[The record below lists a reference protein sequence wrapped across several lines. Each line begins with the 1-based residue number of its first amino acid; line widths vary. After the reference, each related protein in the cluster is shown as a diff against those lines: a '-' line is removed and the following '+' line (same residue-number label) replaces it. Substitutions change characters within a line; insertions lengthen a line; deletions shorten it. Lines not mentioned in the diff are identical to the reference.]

1 MDTMKHDSMMK
12 RLILSLSALLVCAGL
27 WAASGL
33 KPVSLQCNRTDNPTG
48 VEKPS
53 LGWKLAAAGKDAASA
68 VQTAYE
74 IQIASGSAKKIAK
87 ADVWRSGKVMS
98 DRQFG
103 ISPGGAGFAPATT
116 YWWRVRVW
124 DAAGKASAWSEPAC
138 FQTALSDAA
147 WTAEWITY
155 DTEKA
160 QRLPLLRKEIQV
172 GKGVVRATAFVCG
185 LGASDLFINGEY
197 ADPTRVLDPA
207 QTNYEQYALYSA
219 IDVTDRLVPGKANCL
234 GVMLYDGWF
243 NQNSV
248 FADFS
253 YGKPM
258 LRLQL
263 LVEYANGK
271 SETFITDESW
281 QWKEGPVVKSN
292 IYSGE
297 VYDARLEVPGWAE
310 VGAPSEGWQSCRKAT
325 QGVPPS
331 LRAQLHPAIRLQ
343 ETLDAVRFW
352 KTEAGSWVYDFGTN
366 NTAEV
371 RFRVSLPEGTRLTV
385 RTGEEIH
392 GEGQGVDFRSTGIV
406 VVPVQTDEY
415 ICAGKGLEEWNPRGT
430 YHGFRYAELSC
441 PESVTPSKDW
451 LQAVLVHTDL
461 REKASFSCA
470 EPQLNKLHEMAL
482 RTVQGNIVGVPMDC
496 PTREKCGWLGDS
508 HAYIKM
514 AMVGYDMDN
523 FLYKYMDDICSGAA
537 RFEPNTLHHKYKNQ
551 YFYFTDKASGIPYM
565 IAPGKRLCG
574 VASPDWGTAIVQLP
588 WHMYLYDGD
597 VDALVKYYA
606 SMAQWTDY
614 LTDTSVGHIVYT
626 GLGDWCP
633 MGSGAPSVELTST
646 AFHYYDLCIMEQVAG
661 ILDKKEDQAR
671 FAAER
676 KAVKEAFFHKFY
688 NPVLHSFGSQ
698 TGDAMAMDL
707 GLCPEGEEKEVA
719 SAAAMLVDHS
729 RRFFNCG
736 IFGLCRIGSALSR
749 NGQAPLAYKTFTKKG
764 NNSFAYMWEKYD
776 ATTLWESL
784 PVNDGNYSAS
794 VSHCHPMQAG
804 FDIYFYEDLA
814 GIRPV
819 AEAPGYKR
827 VLFDTCAWDIDLAST
842 DATIDTPYGPVRSA
856 WNKENGNMEWEVSL
870 PVGTTGVIAVPEG
883 VKKPAALEDG
893 SFQEVC
899 RADGKV
905 YYALPA
911 GVHTFVYTL

>member
-1 MDTMKHDSMMK
+1 MMK

-33 KPVSLQCNRTDNPTG
+33 KPVSLQCNRIDNPTG
-48 VEKPS
+48 VENPS

-74 IQIASGSAKKIAK
+74 IQIASGSAKIFAK

-103 ISPGGAGFAPATT
+103 IFPEGASFAPATT

-138 FQTALSDAA
+138 FRTALSDAA

-352 KTEAGSWVYDFGTN
+352 KTEAGTWVYDFGTN

-461 REKASFSCA
+461 REKATFSCA

-482 RTVQGNIVGVPMDC
+482 RTVQGNIVGVPTDC

-537 RFEPNTLHHKYKNQ
+537 RFEPNTLHHKYKNR

-588 WHMYLYDGD
+588 WHMYLY
-597 VDALVKYYA
+597 
-606 SMAQWTDY
+606 
-614 LTDTSVGHIVYT
+614 
-626 GLGDWCP
+626 DWCP

-676 KAVKEAFFHKFY
+676 KAVKEAFIRKFY

-883 VKKPAALEDG
+883 VKKPAALKDG

-905 YYALPA
+905 YFALPA